1 MGHDTER
8 VSGEIKDEAV
18 FPEEEALDENRD
30 EWEEA
35 EQEPEDVRV
44 LVAEEKDSGKR
55 ADVFFAEIL
64 ESTRSH
70 VQLLLNEG
78 RVSRRDK
85 PVKPN
90 YRIKTGD
97 EFQIVLP
104 RPVPLEAEP
113 EDIPLDIIYEDD
125 DVIVLN
131 KPRGMVVHPA
141 PGHYNG
147 TLVNALLYHCKNLSG
162 INGVIRPGIVHR
174 LDKDTSGIM
183 IVAKNDEAHVS
194 LSKQIQE
201 KTAKRTYLCIVRGNV
216 KADKGVIKTRMDRDK
231 NDRKRMAVVT
241 EGGREAITE
250 YEVLERFGR
259 FTVVRC
265 RLMTGRTHQIRLH
278 MEYLGYP
285 LVGDPKYS
293 PMKIPFSIKGQALH
307 SQTLDFIHP
316 RTGKPMYFEAPL
328 PEDMQKIIT
337 RLHNGQF

>member
-1 MGHDTER
+1 MGHDAER

-201 KTAKRTYLCIVRGNV
+201 KRLCIC
-216 KADKGVIKTRMDRDK
+216 KA
-231 NDRKRMAVVT
+231 
-241 EGGREAITE
+241 
-250 YEVLERFGR
+250 
-259 FTVVRC
+259 
-265 RLMTGRTHQIRLH
+265 
-278 MEYLGYP
+278 
-285 LVGDPKYS
+285 
-293 PMKIPFSIKGQALH
+293 
-307 SQTLDFIHP
+307 
-316 RTGKPMYFEAPL
+316 
-328 PEDMQKIIT
+328 
-337 RLHNGQF
+337 

>member
-1 MGHDTER
+1 MGHDAER

-18 FPEEEALDENRD
+18 FPEEEALDDNRD

-141 PGHYNG
+141 PGHYTG

-316 RTGKPMYFEAPL
+316 RTGKPMYFETPL